1 MIMTEKR
8 YLHTR
13 YIWHLFF
20 LRLVILGPVSITK
33 FIAECIESAI
43 NAVYE
48 VLQEILPVPY
58 VQTRVEWDK
67 LTPREQKSIEH
78 HALMRDTIK
87 ERITFQTQ
95 KQK

>member
-1 MIMTEKR
+1 MTEKR
-8 YLHTR
+8 YPHTR

-48 VLQEILPVPY
+48 FLQEILPVPY

-67 LTPREQKSIEH
+67 LTTREQERVERLAHDMECK
-78 HALMRDTIK
+78 K
-87 ERITFQTQ
+87 EQILFQTQ
-95 KQK
+95 K

>member
-1 MIMTEKR
+1 MTEKR

-67 LTPREQKSIEH
+67 LTPREQKQVEQLAH
-78 HALMRDTIK
+78 DMECKK
-87 ERITFQTQ
+87 EQILFQTQ
-95 KQK
+95 K

>member
-1 MIMTEKR
+1 MMTEKR

-13 YIWHLFF
+13 YKWHLFAV
-20 LRLVILGPVSITK
+20 RLVILGPVSITK
-33 FIAECIESAI
+33 FIAECIESAV
-43 NAVYE
+43 NAVYD

-78 HALMRDTIK
+78 HAWLRDTTK
-87 ERITFQTQ
+87 ERITFQIQ

>member
-1 MIMTEKR
+1 MTEKL
-8 YLHTR
+8 YPHTR
-13 YIWHLFF
+13 YKWHLFVV
-20 LRLVILGPVSITK
+20 RLVILGPVSITK
-33 FIAECIESAI
+33 FVAECIESAV
-43 NAVYE
+43 NGVYD

-58 VQTRVEWDK
+58 VQTMVEWDK
-67 LTPREQKSIEH
+67 LTPHEQKSIEH